1 MNNFTTNTFQMKR
14 ELIIFLILL
23 SKPETKF
30 VFSSDIFKKPEI
42 ITGFL
47 FYFYNKPPV

>member
-14 ELIIFLILL
+14 EIINFFKKILL

-30 VFSSDIFKKPEI
+30 VFSSDIFKIPEI
-42 ITGFL
+42 ITGFFIL
-47 FYFYNKPPV
+47 FL